1 MSHRLTRQGQAYIHQ
16 HVYAQAIPGLGK
28 GLFTRE
34 KLPRDEVIFV
44 AAGLLV
50 NEALL
55 ESDFSELVNYG
66 WQVESDIYLLETVES
81 IERYANHSCNP
92 NCGAYGQLGL
102 ITMEEIQAGGQITF
116 DYAMTQNVPVLFES
130 CGCGAGNCRGQ
141 ITAEDYRL
149 PELQQRYKG
158 YFSPYLERKIRL
170 RL

>member
-1 MSHRLTRQGQAYIHQ
+1 MSHRLQRQGQAFIHQ
-16 HVYAQAIPGLGK
+16 NVYTQVVPGLGK
-28 GLFTRE
+28 GLFTSVR
-34 KLPRDEVIFV
+34 LPKDEVIFV

-50 NEALL
+50 DEVML
-55 ESDFSELVNYG
+55 ESDFALLVNHG

-102 ITMEEIQAGGQITF
+102 ITMREIPAGEQITF

-130 CGCGAGNCRGQ
+130 CGCGAANCRGQ

-149 PELQQRYKG
+149 PDLQQRYKG